1 LTWESLFALCKE
13 CNITSSEE
21 ESKDIILKMGGAGE
35 GFVTFEEFEKF
46 ESIIERWKNRNSA
59 K

>member
-1 LTWESLFALCKE
+1 
-13 CNITSSEE
+13 
-21 ESKDIILKMGGAGE
+21 MGGAGE